1 MILLLV
7 VPLILLSMT
16 LVNFVLLRT
25 PKRAS
30 EITERIGVV
39 VPLRN
44 ESENVEALIATLSAQ
59 IGPFHFYLLD
69 DNSED
74 LTLELLKSLT
84 QEDPRFTLVIG
95 KPLAHG
101 WIGKTW
107 ALQQLYE
114 HSHEEIIISLDAD
127 VRLSKGAL
135 NFAVTGL
142 NDFNLDFI
150 SPYPQQIAVSWG
162 ERLVQPLLQ
171 WSWLTTVPLRL
182 AESFGRPSMAVA
194 NGQFFLVRRAALM
207 KIDGYQRVKDA
218 VIDDLH
224 LARQL
229 ISSGATGTVVN
240 GSKIAQT
247 RMYSQWSEIKSGYG
261 KSLHKAF
268 GSILGSIFVVF
279 FLVASSIAPLVFTLM
294 GNEYGLIALLAII
307 ATRML
312 SAIKSNGK
320 ILDSLLHPIS
330 VLALIYL
337 IVHSYLVRHS
347 VLWKGRR
354 V

>member
-1 MILLLV
+1 MSLLLV
-7 VPLILLSMT
+7 APLILLLIT
-16 LVNFVLLRT
+16 LVNFFFLRT
-25 PKRAS
+25 PNRAT
-30 EITERIGVV
+30 EISGQICVV

-44 ESENVEALIATLSAQ
+44 ESANVEGLIASLSAQ
-59 IGPFHFYLLD
+59 EGPFHFYLLD

-74 LTLELLKSLT
+74 HTLALLRSFTK
-84 QEDPRFTLVIG
+84 EDPRFTVFEG
-95 KPLAHG
+95 EPLAQG

-114 HSHEEIIISLDAD
+114 RSHEEIIVSLDAD
-127 VRLSKGAL
+127 VRLSKDAL
-135 NFAVTGL
+135 NLAVTGL

-150 SPYPQQIAVSWG
+150 SPYPRQIAVTWG

-182 AESFGRPSMAVA
+182 AERLGRPSMAVA
-194 NGQFFLVRRAALM
+194 NGQFFLVRRSAL
-207 KIDGYQRVKDA
+207 KKVDGYQRVKSA
-218 VIDDLH
+218 VIDDLY

-229 ISSGATGTVVN
+229 ILHGATGTVVD

-247 RMYSQWSEIKSGYG
+247 RMYTDWSEIKSGYG

-268 GSILGSIFVVF
+268 GSIFGSIFVIL
-279 FLVASSIAPLVFTLM
+279 FLLASSVAPLIFALT
-294 GNEYGLIALLAII
+294 GDIYGLIALLAII
-307 ATRML
+307 ATRIL
-312 SAIKSNGK
+312 SAIKSSGK
-320 ILDSLLHPIS
+320 VFDSLLHPIS
-330 VLALIYL
+330 AIVLIYL
-337 IVHSYLVRHS
+337 IAHSYLVRQS